1 MFLCGIFAR
10 SLHGETL
17 MSKFIQRAR
26 AARFHRENL
35 GKPHETHNEAMI

>member
-10 SLHGETL
+10 NPYGKER
-17 MSKFIQRAR
+17 MSEFIQWNGAV
-26 AARFHRENL
+26 RFHRENL